1 MRCSVPLLK
10 RPAQDSEQARVS
22 FRAAWTLAALAMG
35 LAGMCNLALAD
46 QTVVIDGAQ
55 SGKQFD
61 GIGAVS
67 AGGATSVLLKDY
79 PETQRR
85 QILDLLFKPNFGAS
99 ISVLFVEVGGDG
111 NSTQGVELSHMHAR
125 NDQNYSRGYEWWL
138 MREAKQRNPDL
149 ALDAC
154 AWSAPAWVGN
164 GQYFSQDMCDYY
176 ANWIVGLKEHYGL
189 QLDAIGCR
197 NERGVN
203 VNFAKMFRRTL
214 DARRL
219 KQVRIHAFDNWN
231 RDKWDWC
238 RKLEADTELRD
249 SIDILSNHTLS
260 CVYEN
265 NGPTP
270 DWVKA
275 LADRFHK
282 PIWDTEEHV
291 YLDGYTCELMLVKS
305 LNGNFLDAGATRT
318 VNWYLVDAMYGVEP
332 FKIKPGM
339 LVADSPWSGHYAVRE
354 ALWGYAH
361 YGQFSKIGWQYL
373 PKACGRLTGGGTY
386 VTLKSPETD
395 YSVILETGGA
405 KASQTVTF
413 KLAGGVSTG
422 RLCLWRSNS
431 REQFAR
437 QPDLEP
443 VDGMFQFTA
452 DPDSIYSLST
462 TTGQRK
468 GSFADI
474 PADRPF
480 PLPYHEPFD
489 GYTPA
494 SAWGYL
500 PHYTAD
506 ISGAFELA
514 QRPDG
519 KGQCLRQIT
528 ERRGSNWGAE
538 WNTFTILG
546 DAHWKDYEIACDVT
560 ISDGKGWAGLLGRV
574 AKSDPPPKG
583 YLFRLSAD
591 GTGGLYSTVPPA
603 KKGGQLRQLSTFAL
617 QHFDPKKWHRLRL
630 RFSGSSLTGF
640 VDGAQV
646 CQADDK
652 ECAEGLA
659 GLIAGEEDKART
671 TACFSDL
678 IIQKPDST
686 APVPP
691 FAGDGVRPMYPR

>member
-1 MRCSVPLLK
+1 MKCTVPVLK
-10 RPAQDSEQARVS
+10 RPTQDSEQAPAGL
-22 FRAAWTLAALAMG
+22 RAAWTLAALAMG
-35 LAGMCNLALAD
+35 LAGMCSHVLAD

-55 SGKQFD
+55 PGKRFD

-67 AGGATSVLLKDY
+67 AGGAPSVLLKDY

-111 NSTQGVELSHMHAR
+111 NSTQGVELSHMHTR

-138 MREAKQRNPDL
+138 MREAKQRNPGL

-154 AWSAPAWVGN
+154 AWSAPAWVGH
-164 GQYFSQDMCDYY
+164 GQFFSQDMCDYY
-176 ANWIVGLKEHYGL
+176 ANWIIGLKEHYGL
-189 QLDAIGCR
+189 RLDAVGCR

-203 VNFAKMFRRTL
+203 VDFAKMFRRTL
-214 DARRL
+214 DARGL
-219 KQVRIHAFDNWN
+219 KQVRLHAFDNWD
-231 RDKWDWC
+231 RHKWDWC
-238 RKLEADTELRD
+238 DKLETDAELRD

-270 DWVKA
+270 DSVKA
-275 LADRFHK
+275 LAERLHK

-291 YLDGYTCELMLVKS
+291 YLDGYQCELTLVKS
-305 LNGNFLDAGATRT
+305 LNVNFIDASATRT
-318 VNWYLVDAMYGVEP
+318 VVWYLVDSMYPVEP
-332 FKIKPGM
+332 FKINPGM
-339 LVADSPWSGHYAVRE
+339 LIADSPWSGHYAVRE

-373 PKACGRLTGGGTY
+373 PKACGRLAGGGTY
-386 VTLKSPETD
+386 VTLKSPQTD

-405 KASQTVTF
+405 KGRQKVTF

-422 RLCLWRSNS
+422 KLCVWRSNS
-431 REQFAR
+431 REQFVR
-437 QPDLEP
+437 QPGLEP
-443 VDGMFQFTA
+443 AGGMFQFTA

-462 TTGQRK
+462 TTGQQK

-474 PADRPF
+474 PTDRPF

-489 GYTPA
+489 GYAPT

-500 PHYTAD
+500 PRYTAD

-514 QRPDG
+514 PRPDG

-538 WNTFTILG
+538 WNAFTILG
-546 DAHWKDYEIACDVT
+546 DAHWKDYEITCNVT
-560 ISDGKGWAGLLGRV
+560 MPDGKGWAGLLGRV
-574 AKSDPPPKG
+574 TKSGPPPKG
-583 YLFRLSAD
+583 YLFRMSAD

-603 KKGGQLRQLSTFAL
+603 KKGGQLRQLGTFAL
-617 QHFDPKKWHRLRL
+617 QQFDSKKWHRLRV
-630 RFSGSSLTGF
+630 RFSGSNLTGF

-659 GLIAGEEDKART
+659 GLIAGEEDKVRT

-678 IIQKPDST
+678 VIQKPDSA
-686 APVPP
+686 APIPP
-691 FAGDGVRPMYPR
+691 FAGDGVRPMYPQ